1 LTAAASASSWT
12 ELRDVHTPR
21 EVSESYWAAECRR
34 DIDGVMA
41 HYHTDATHE
50 GPNGLRRG
58 HAEIRKAYED
68 SARDYPGLEVRIV
81 QEFGGG
87 AEDCSALEF
96 DAVLIDLEGRRFR
109 VRGVNVVVVRDGKFV
124 SARSYEDP
132 PMPEQVPGPSTG
144 SGHARALSVIEVW
157 STLGDGAASRSRS
170 CTDLSNPGPA
180 AATACIQVD
189 SRGHRWPSALP

>member
-1 LTAAASASSWT
+1 VQS
-12 ELRDVHTPR
+12 PR

-41 HYHTDATHE
+41 HYHADGTYE
-50 GPNGLRRG
+50 GPDGLRRG

-81 QEFGGG
+81 REFAGTP
-87 AEDCSALEF
+87 DCSAFEF
-96 DAVLIDLEGRRFR
+96 DAVLIDPSGKRFR

-132 PMPEQVPGPSTG
+132 P
-144 SGHARALSVIEVW
+144 
-157 STLGDGAASRSRS
+157 TLE
-170 CTDLSNPGPA
+170 
-180 AATACIQVD
+180 
-189 SRGHRWPSALP
+189 